1 MIFRVYEH
9 YDDNQIDYN
18 IQECFICY
26 DITDD
31 FKLKPVCLKTQS
43 YYNKRCK
50 CDGWIHKDCLDKW
63 YQKQNKC
70 PICRAAI
77 TKNDSNSN
85 ITTIIIQYSKTI
97 DRKLSILLSRIYK
110 ITIYIMLFY
119 ISLEYY
125 LYCAT
130 KKNLSRIRE
139 EKYL

>member
-1 MIFRVYEH
+1 MIFSVYEP

-31 FKLKPVCLKTQS
+31 FKLKPISLKTQS
-43 YYNKRCK
+43 YYNKRCT

-70 PICRAAI
+70 PICRLEI
-77 TKNDSNSN
+77 TKNNSKTN
-85 ITTIIIQYSKTI
+85 ITITTQYSKTFGT
-97 DRKLSILLSRIYK
+97 RMSIILSRITNMAMYVL
-110 ITIYIMLFY
+110 LFY
-119 ISLEYY
+119 ISIEYY

-139 EKYL
+139 EKLL